1 MKELFAIAASFRFFV
16 RNRGFSPVKW
26 RKTPNPHNFGQN
38 NLNPHNF
45 ALLRKTIV
53 IWTPE
58 RESAREDNRKVTNND
73 IGTCDFV
80 FVEILGVSR

>member
-1 MKELFAIAASFRFFV
+1 MLNLHPKKFSTFFEK
-16 RNRGFSPVKW
+16 NREKHQT
-26 RKTPNPHNFGQN
+26 RTILANL

-58 RESAREDNRKVTNND
+58 RESAREDNRKATNND
-73 IGTCDFV
+73 IRTFDFV
-80 FVEILGVSR
+80 FVEILGVAR

>member
-1 MKELFAIAASFRFFV
+1 MSIFRVSF
-16 RNRGFSPVKW
+16 SK

-58 RESAREDNRKVTNND
+58 RESAREDNRKATNND
-73 IGTCDFV
+73 IRTFDFV
-80 FVEILGVSR
+80 FVEILGVAR